1 MPVLVIVDLRNHC
14 NRCFIRS
21 ENQPLVL
28 YFDLLKFL
36 KEIYKNL
43 FYDLKMKKEAINKKK
58 AIRTALGNLTER
70 LLQDAVEI
78 ISYKELN
85 NTEKI

>member
-1 MPVLVIVDLRNHC
+1 
-14 NRCFIRS
+14 
-21 ENQPLVL
+21 
-28 YFDLLKFL
+28 
-36 KEIYKNL
+36 
-43 FYDLKMKKEAINKKK
+43 MKKEAINKKK
-58 AIRTALGNLTER
+58 TIRTALGNLTER